1 MWAIEVAN
9 NIKTLAEGENYLDVI
24 RRRITE
30 MGNTLGF
37 VRMIKNASLKDNQNL
52 LKYLPKILDTVSF
65 EEIGNDLA
73 IGGEVFESMKM
84 FDESVRLMKKQGEDA
99 NDFMRKIVQNNEGFA
114 DANENLAPLKN
125 FYTLIPAVSTAYI
138 NHTVRGRA
146 KLK

>member
-1 MWAIEVAN
+1 MIRTFAD
-9 NIKTLAEGENYLDVI
+9 GENYLDVI

-52 LKYLPKILDTVSF
+52 LIYLPSILDTIKF
-65 EEIGNDLA
+65 EEIGEDLN

-99 NDFMRKIVQNNEGFA
+99 NDYMRKFIESNAGFA
-114 DANENLAPLKN
+114 DANESLAPLKN
-125 FYTLIPAVSTAYI
+125 FYTMVPALTTAFI
-138 NHTVRGRA
+138 EHCVRGRA
-146 KLK
+146 KLKQTDI